1 LKPVVKTMEEV
12 KAFIANEPITV
23 KPLDMAPLG
32 SVGATL
38 GTAIPI
44 KSTSFQPLGS
54 NIQYI
59 LDDIKLEVDSKNSIR
74 TEHEKA
80 RRPVLEGTEPPSLSP
95 VVEEE
100 HMIQDPTPKGARFL
114 TPIKSQILT
123 TTKSQTP
130 IPPGVEAAPN
140 TEASSSS
147 STTLIKPSGVV
158 GLLEG
163 IFPDLVVIFWGTH
176 FRIRWI

>member
-12 KAFIANEPITV
+12 KAFIANEPITM

-32 SVGATL
+32 LVGATL
-38 GTAIPI
+38 GTVIPI

-74 TEHEKA
+74 IEHEKA
-80 RRPVLEGTEPPSLSP
+80 RRPILEGTEPLSLSP

-100 HMIQDPTPKGARFL
+100 HMIQDPTPKGAQIL
-114 TPIKSQILT
+114 TPIKS
-123 TTKSQTP
+123 
-130 IPPGVEAAPN
+130 
-140 TEASSSS
+140 
-147 STTLIKPSGVV
+147 
-158 GLLEG
+158 
-163 IFPDLVVIFWGTH
+163 
-176 FRIRWI
+176 